1 MMLGQYQFKPNVY
14 ALLTLFL
21 LCSVFIRLGLWQL
34 ERAIEVT
41 QEVEG
46 QKQSFDK
53 QLIALSSDTV
63 DPSSLLNQRV
73 SLTGHFLVDD
83 QILKDNVRRNSK
95 IGYKVLTPF
104 RVQNSQ
110 LTILVNQ
117 GWVQKTQSGLPDTT
131 VPDTLMTITG
141 VIKLFGI
148 TPYMI
153 QKPEDSLSHN
163 GKVWLYFDAALFEK
177 LKQYPIAKFTL
188 DQLPTDQYGF
198 LRNEPIFK
206 ADTGKH
212 YSYAI
217 QWFGFTI
224 FACIIFLYFNLKS
237 IPRHDG

>member
-117 GWVQKTQSGLPDTT
+117 GWVQKTQSGLPDTYC
-131 VPDTLMTITG
+131 P
-141 VIKLFGI
+141 
-148 TPYMI
+148 
-153 QKPEDSLSHN
+153 
-163 GKVWLYFDAALFEK
+163 
-177 LKQYPIAKFTL
+177 
-188 DQLPTDQYGF
+188 
-198 LRNEPIFK
+198 
-206 ADTGKH
+206 
-212 YSYAI
+212 
-217 QWFGFTI
+217 
-224 FACIIFLYFNLKS
+224 
-237 IPRHDG
+237 